1 MREEAVCTISIG
13 ESKEGYELL
22 NYLLTEQFEGTS
34 GSAYLAVAAGSNVFT
49 G

>member
-1 MREEAVCTISIG
+1 M
-13 ESKEGYELL
+13 

-34 GSAYLAVAAGSNVFT
+34 GSVYIAVAAGSNVFT